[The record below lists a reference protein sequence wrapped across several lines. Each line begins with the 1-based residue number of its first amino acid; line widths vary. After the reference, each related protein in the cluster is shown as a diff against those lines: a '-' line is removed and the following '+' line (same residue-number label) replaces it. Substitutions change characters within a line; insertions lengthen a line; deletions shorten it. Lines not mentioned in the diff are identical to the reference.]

1 MKKLLNIR
9 LLLSR
14 DITTVEQFCKQSH
27 FNSIMYIIK
36 NESLNVLLK
45 AKFENHST
53 YSVIFYVNIFVKA
66 QRFYGDKI
74 VKTIILYSHTKIRVN

>member
-27 FNSIMYIIK
+27 FNNIMYIIK

-45 AKFENHST
+45 AKFENH
-53 YSVIFYVNIFVKA
+53 
-66 QRFYGDKI
+66 
-74 VKTIILYSHTKIRVN
+74 ILFDYFLCKYFR